1 MDLRP
6 YINNQSQINKGIEL
20 IKQNHLFYQPFI
32 LSDTLEVGEGQNFCD
47 HYKDVSS
54 VFDLNVYAEGIDFG
68 DRKLAPNKEYF
79 RECNEQYRYMYD
91 FVATTI
97 KKMLNDDISNTSFA
111 EIGSN
116 TGLNLFNL
124 AKMGAKSCAGY
135 DWNNLTTTFNWL
147 NDILGTNVQFKQ
159 GIWDNLY
166 HRFTTM
172 DVPEV
177 DVMINTIYTNHQ
189 CDPLQFLA
197 YICDRAKVGAFLWV
211 LVHPGDTYTITFTH
225 QAHDIL
231 VNENSL
237 FPLCI
242 NNDVNISKKLFLQSL
257 KSLGFGEV
265 TELHPN
271 MENNKLKYFTDNFVM
286 FYAKRTSE
294 VRSAYWQR
302 EHSIKNLIPKKS
314 LLHKMVTRMT

>member
-6 YINNQSQINKGIEL
+6 YIKNQSQVNKGIEL
-20 IKQNHLFYQPFI
+20 IKSNELFYQPFI
-32 LSDTLEVGEGQNFCD
+32 ITDNLEVGEGQNFCD
-47 HYKDVSS
+47 HYKDVKT
-54 VFDLNVYAEGIDFG
+54 VFDLNVYAEGIDFD

-91 FVATTI
+91 YVATTI
-97 KKMLNDDISNTSFA
+97 KSLLGDDISNTSFA
-111 EIGSN
+111 EIGCN

-135 DWNNLTTTFNWL
+135 DWNNLTATFNWL
-147 NDILGTNVQFKQ
+147 NDILGTNVQFRQ

-166 HRFTTM
+166 HNFTTLN
-172 DVPEV
+172 VPEV

-197 YICDRAKVGAFLWV
+197 YICDRAKKGAFLWV
-211 LVHPGDTYTITFTH
+211 LISHEDEGYNIQFSH
-225 QAHDIL
+225 EAHDIL
-231 VNENSL
+231 VNGSL
-237 FPLCI
+237 FPMCI
-242 NNDVNISKKLFLQSL
+242 NNDVSFSKKLFIQSL

-265 TELHPN
+265 TELAPD
-271 MENNKLKYFTDNFVM
+271 MTNNKLKHFTTSFMM

-302 EHSIKNLIPKKS
+302 EHSLKNLIPKKS
-314 LLHKMVTRMT
+314 LLRKMVSKMT